1 MVSTDSM
8 QQTERDKPRPDI
20 ESSLTLK
27 FPTIPVHGTPASW
40 LSQSQLVTMTSQH
53 DENSCDDTSSSLG
66 DSSYDFVDDRSN
78 ITTDDEDQDAMTES
92 TTSSDG
98 HDFDQPD
105 VRQLHGGSGDAGCQS
120 SHNQGFKNP
129 SGQST
134 YPQSDHPS
142 SRQQSYQQPPPDRVP
157 GKNPHQ
163 EQEIIEFVEPS
174 ITNLNFSKPVEVSHT
189 LQIIDGQDAAVS
201 KFYLDMLARRSGK
214 VAVTV
219 RQTMASHGLQ
229 LRGRPYKILYV
240 GDSSMRDVMV
250 QKIATA
256 LAASLNNSSSPNAEN
271 VRPSKYNVVP
281 ISAFGEE
288 TSPEVVLID
297 SSGLEMSVEECS
309 SASFARKE
317 GGNDTIR
324 MRLSDGSLVVSS
336 WSGSKFVVS
345 NDWRI
350 ADLAVI
356 CTSESDSVAVK
367 QTRRIARSFM
377 SRHAVQ
383 TIVVTEASHWKSH
396 TDAITL
402 DYLTPHIHVES
413 LELIGQHRTQSV
425 RRLPIDLETFLRI
438 DAGQMNRNLACLAA
452 ARGVSKGSAP
462 PKVAKS
468 RRSSHDRLSFQEIY
482 DAFVTDIRKDGLK
495 GLNRYEYM
503 AGFVVMLMSVLSM
516 VVVGFGLTG
525 ILGASRVSN
534 SRVFPTSV
542 ASSSVLSASTSTIA
556 TAAPLSSP
564 SLSAMTAILASSTPA
579 RVSPIRSLS
588 TDVDI
593 ASFLLDAYALAPNK
607 SDQFKVHVLGDYHIV
622 LRPPHWFSK
631 MKKAPKLLFKVT
643 RGGKTLEHQISTL
656 FDGLYALQI
665 PREDSFGVLNV
676 AVWTNSKPNIE
687 ESFEVDFGSSWFKVA
702 GWEKASRIMTESI
715 RNDLHSVQTGLR
727 ILYEQTKTGLYK
739 LLQQQRAK
747 VAAHREAEKAMLQSH
762 FEAAVKTKEL
772 VVAQTKALLRSISD
786 TLLDGHAAASYTMR
800 RHAENITKNLI
811 IYGRNISLMISR
823 QSRILAR
830 TAARPNVRTLRGL
843 GIFSQKH
850 LRETQKKA
858 LQVLWK
864 IGGAPKK
871 TMKVTDDGK
880 GQSQGGNTFIRRDE
894 L

>member
-1 MVSTDSM
+1 M

-20 ESSLTLK
+20 GSSLTLK

-53 DENSCDDTSSSLG
+53 DENPCDDTSSSLG

-105 VRQLHGGSGDAGCQS
+105 VRQLHGRLGDAGYQS
-120 SHNQGFKNP
+120 SHSPGFTNP
-129 SGQST
+129 NGQSS
-134 YPQSDHPS
+134 YRQSDHPS
-142 SRQQSYQQPPPDRVP
+142 SRQQSYQQAPPGQVSM
-157 GKNPHQ
+157 KNAHQ
-163 EQEIIEFVEPS
+163 EQEVIEFVEPS
-174 ITNLNFSKPVEVSHT
+174 VTNLNFSKPVEVSHT

-201 KFYLDMLARRSGK
+201 KFYLDMLARRPGK

-256 LAASLNNSSSPNAEN
+256 LAASLNNNSLPNAEN
-271 VRPSKYNVVP
+271 IRPSKYNVVP

-383 TIVVTEASHWKSH
+383 TVVVTEASHRESH

-413 LELIGQHRTQSV
+413 LEPIGQDRTQSV

-525 ILGASRVSN
+525 LLGASKVSN

-542 ASSSVLSASTSTIA
+542 ASNSVPSVSTSTIA
-556 TAAPLSSP
+556 TAAPLSST
-564 SLSAMTAILASSTPA
+564 SLSAVAASLASSTPA
-579 RVSPIRSLS
+579 RVTPIRSLS

-593 ASFLLDAYALAPNK
+593 ASFLLDAYALAPTK

-676 AVWTNSKPNIE
+676 AVWTDSKPKIE

-702 GWEKASRIMTESI
+702 GWQKASRAMTESI
-715 RNDLHSVQTGLR
+715 RSDLHSVQTGLR

-739 LLQQQRAK
+739 SLQQQGAK
-747 VAAHREAEKAMLQSH
+747 VAAQREAEKVMLQSH
-762 FEAAVKTKEL
+762 LEAAAKTKEL
-772 VVAQTKALLRSISD
+772 VVAQTKDLLRSISD
-786 TLLDGHAAASYTMR
+786 TLLDSHAAASYTTR
-800 RHAENITKNLI
+800 RHTENIAKNLI
-811 IYGRNISLMISR
+811 AYGRNKSLMISR

-830 TAARPNVRTLRGL
+830 TAARPNMRALRGL

-850 LRETQKKA
+850 LRESQKKA

-864 IGGAPKK
+864 ISGAPKK
-871 TMKVTDDGK
+871 TMKVRGDGK
-880 GQSQGGNTFIRRDE
+880 GQSQGGNTFIHSS
-894 L
+894 

>member
-1 MVSTDSM
+1 M

-27 FPTIPVHGTPASW
+27 FPTITVHGTPASW

-78 ITTDDEDQDAMTES
+78 VTTDDEDQDAMTES
-92 TTSSDG
+92 TTSSDM

-105 VRQLHGGSGDAGCQS
+105 VRQLHGRSGDAGYQS
-120 SHNQGFKNP
+120 SHSQGFSNP
-129 SGQST
+129 SIQST
-134 YPQSDHPS
+134 CPQSDHPS
-142 SRQQSYQQPPPDRVP
+142 SRQQPYQQAPLDQVP
-157 GKNPHQ
+157 MKILHQ
-163 EQEIIEFVEPS
+163 EQEVIEFVEPS

-189 LQIIDGQDAAVS
+189 LQVVDGQDAAVS
-201 KFYLDMLARRSGK
+201 NFYLDMLARRSGK
-214 VAVTV
+214 VAVTI

-240 GDSSMRDVMV
+240 GDSSMRDVII

-256 LAASLNNSSSPNAEN
+256 LAASLNNSSLPNAEN
-271 VRPSKYNVVP
+271 VRPTKFNIVP

-356 CTSESDSVAVK
+356 CTSESDSVAMK

-383 TIVVTEASHWKSH
+383 TIVVSEASHWESH

-413 LELIGQHRTQSV
+413 LEPIGQNRTQSV

-452 ARGVSKGSAP
+452 AHGVSKGSAS

-542 ASSSVLSASTSTIA
+542 ISNSLTTVSTSTIA
-556 TAAPLSSP
+556 TAALLSSP
-564 SLSAMTAILASSTPA
+564 SLSAVASSLASSTPA

-588 TDVDI
+588 TDIDI
-593 ASFLLDAYALAPNK
+593 ASFLLDAYTLAPNK
-607 SDQFKVHVLGDYHIV
+607 SDQFKVHILGDYHII
-622 LRPPHWFSK
+622 LRPPHWFST

-643 RGGKTLEHQISTL
+643 RAGKILEHQISTL
-656 FDGLYALQI
+656 FDGVYALQI
-665 PREDSFGVLNV
+665 PREDSFGLLNI
-676 AVWTNSKPNIE
+676 AVWTDSKPKIE
-687 ESFEVDFGSSWFKVA
+687 ESFEVDFGSSWFKFA
-702 GWEKASRIMTESI
+702 GWKNASRVMTESF
-715 RNDLHSVQTGLR
+715 RSDLNSVQTGLR
-727 ILYEQTKTGLYK
+727 ILYEQTKTGLQK
-739 LLQQQRAK
+739 SLQHQRAK
-747 VAAHREAEKAMLQSH
+747 VAAQGEAEKAMLQSH
-762 FEAAVKTKEL
+762 LEAAKKMKEL
-772 VVAQTKALLRSISD
+772 VVAQTKGLFRSVSDALLES
-786 TLLDGHAAASYTMR
+786 HAAASFTMR
-800 RHAENITKNLI
+800 RHAKDISKSLI
-811 IYGRNISLMISR
+811 VYGRDRSLMISR
-823 QSRILAR
+823 QSRIILAR
-830 TAARPNVRTLRGL
+830 TGARSNVRTLRGL
-843 GIFSQKH
+843 GIFGQKH

-871 TMKVTDDGK
+871 TMKVTGDGK
-880 GQSQGGNTFIRRDE
+880 GQSQRGNTFIRRDE

>member
-1 MVSTDSM
+1 
-8 QQTERDKPRPDI
+8 
-20 ESSLTLK
+20 
-27 FPTIPVHGTPASW
+27 
-40 LSQSQLVTMTSQH
+40 MTCQH

-78 ITTDDEDQDAMTES
+78 VTTDDEDQDAMTES
-92 TTSSDG
+92 TTSSDM

-105 VRQLHGGSGDAGCQS
+105 VRQLHGRSGDAGYQS
-120 SHNQGFKNP
+120 SNSQGLQNP
-129 SGQST
+129 RGHST
-134 YPQSDHPS
+134 YPQSDLPS
-142 SRQQSYQQPPPDRVP
+142 SRQQSYQQAPLDQVP
-157 GKNPHQ
+157 MKTLHQ
-163 EQEIIEFVEPS
+163 EQEVIEFVEPS
-174 ITNLNFSKPVEVSHT
+174 VTNLNFSKPVEVSHT
-189 LQIIDGQDAAVS
+189 LQIIDDQDAAVS

-256 LAASLNNSSSPNAEN
+256 LAVSLNNNSSPNAEN
-271 VRPSKYNVVP
+271 VRPSKFNVVP

-324 MRLSDGSLVVSS
+324 MRLSDGSTIVSS
-336 WSGSKFVVS
+336 WSGSNFVVS
-345 NDWRI
+345 NDWSI

-356 CTSESDSVAVK
+356 WTSESDSVAVK

-383 TIVVTEASHWKSH
+383 TIVVSEASHWEYH

-413 LELIGQHRTQSV
+413 LEPIGQNRTQSV
-425 RRLPIDLETFLRI
+425 RRLPIDLETFLKI
-438 DAGQMNRNLACLAA
+438 DAGHMNRNLACLAA
-452 ARGVSKGSAP
+452 AHGISKGSAS

-468 RRSSHDRLSFQEIY
+468 RRSSHDRLSFHEIY
-482 DAFVTDIRKDGLK
+482 DVFVTDIRNSGLK

-542 ASSSVLSASTSTIA
+542 VSNSVLSLSTSTIA
-556 TAAPLSSP
+556 TAALLSSP
-564 SLSAMTAILASSTPA
+564 SLSAVAASLASSTPA

-593 ASFLLDAYALAPNK
+593 ASFLLDAYTLAPNK

-622 LRPPHWFSK
+622 LRPPHWFGK

-643 RGGKTLEHQISTL
+643 RGGNTLEHQISTL
-656 FDGLYALQI
+656 FDGVYALQI

-676 AVWTNSKPNIE
+676 AVWTDSKPKIE
-687 ESFEVDFGSSWFKVA
+687 ESFEVDFGSSWFKIA
-702 GWEKASRIMTESI
+702 GWEKASRFMTESI
-715 RNDLHSVQTGLR
+715 RNDLHLVQTGLR
-727 ILYEQTKTGLYK
+727 ILYEQTRTGLYNS
-739 LLQQQRAK
+739 LQQQRAK
-747 VAAHREAEKAMLQSH
+747 VAAQREAEKAMLQSH
-762 FEAAVKTKEL
+762 LEAAVKTKEL
-772 VVAQTKALLRSISD
+772 VVAQTKGLLRSTSD
-786 TLLDGHAAASYTMR
+786 TLLEIHAAASYTVR
-800 RHAENITKNLI
+800 KHAENITKTLI
-811 IYGRNISLMISR
+811 VPGRNKSLMIWQ
-823 QSRILAR
+823 QSRIILAR
-830 TAARPNVRTLRGL
+830 KAARPNVRTLHGL
-843 GIFSQKH
+843 GTFSQKH

-871 TMKVTDDGK
+871 TMKVTGEGK
-880 GQSQGGNTFIRRDE
+880 GQSQGGNTLLIRRDE
-894 L
+894 S

>member
-105 VRQLHGGSGDAGCQS
+105 VRQLHGRSGDAGYQS
-120 SHNQGFKNP
+120 SHSQGFKHP

-142 SRQQSYQQPPPDRVP
+142 TRQPTYQQAPPDQVSM
-157 GKNPHQ
+157 KNPHQ
-163 EQEIIEFVEPS
+163 EQEVIEFVEPS

-189 LQIIDGQDAAVS
+189 LQIIDGQDAAVG

-219 RQTMASHGLQ
+219 RQTMANHGLQ
-229 LRGRPYKILYV
+229 LRGSPYKILYV

-271 VRPSKYNVVP
+271 ARPSKYNVVP

-288 TSPEVVLID
+288 ASPEVVLID

-356 CTSESDSVAVK
+356 CSSESDSDTVK

-413 LELIGQHRTQSV
+413 LEPIGQNRTQSV

-482 DAFVTDIRKDGLK
+482 DAFVTDIRKDGLQ

-542 ASSSVLSASTSTIA
+542 ASNSVLSVSTSTIT
-556 TAAPLSSP
+556 TAASLSSP
-564 SLSAMTAILASSTPA
+564 SLSAVAASLASSTPA
-579 RVSPIRSLS
+579 RVLPIRSLS

-631 MKKAPKLLFKVT
+631 MKKVPKLLFKVT

-656 FDGLYALQI
+656 FDGVYALQI

-676 AVWTNSKPNIE
+676 AVWTDSKPKIE
-687 ESFEVDFGSSWFKVA
+687 ESFEVDFGSSWFKLA
-702 GWEKASRIMTESI
+702 GWEKASRVMTESI
-715 RNDLHSVQTGLR
+715 RSDLHSVRTGLR

-739 LLQQQRAK
+739 SLQQQRAK
-747 VAAHREAEKAMLQSH
+747 IAAQREAEKAMLQSH
-762 FEAAVKTKEL
+762 LEAAVKTKEL
-772 VVAQTKALLRSISD
+772 FVAQTKGLLRSISN
-786 TLLDGHAAASYTMR
+786 TLLDSHAAASYTMR
-800 RHAENITKNLI
+800 RHAENITKDLI
-811 IYGRNISLMISR
+811 VYGRRKSLVISR

-830 TAARPNVRTLRGL
+830 TAAGPNLRTLRGL
-843 GIFSQKH
+843 GLFSQKH

-871 TMKVTDDGK
+871 SMKVTGDGK